1 MPWSLSR
8 GTGQGEGGLHREAL
22 PEEMVQSGLF

>member
-1 MPWSLSR
+1 MPGSPSR
-8 GTGQGEGGLHREAL
+8 GTGQGEGGLHWEAV